1 MHPSDQ
7 RLFNKNKDVMNDD
20 KQLQD
25 YGITISTARA
35 QSPAELG
42 LALRYKQDIRDPF
55 DSVVLTHFFPFFSP
69 VV

>member
-1 MHPSDQ
+1 MILFAGILKVHPSDQ
-7 RLFNKNKDVMNDD
+7 RLFNKNKDIMNDD

-42 LALRYKQDIRDPF
+42 LAMRYKPD
-55 DSVVLTHFFPFFSP
+55 T
-69 VV
+69 